1 MREDSSSNSYRQIR
15 RQHQELIYKAVR
27 DTLQYYAHDMN
38 MNKPH
43 LNSAGN
49 CNYCNYFIFYF
60 ALFMSS
66 CYPSQD
72 DVQHTHEA
80 LHRLTYGAA
89 AERIMSRQPVQPCTV
104 AGGLYSWQSN
114 RLSQVAL
121 LTDLQLL
128 CVGYRTGIV
137 SRECVISCSLRC
149 LHSMG
154 YGMKTSVVQIAH
166 TIIDL
171 INIHFGGDEAGAG
184 AATGP
189 PSLLA
194 DNIVPFSA
202 PASALAP
209 ASEVI
214 LNEVPVTPGNLID
227 DALKGQLLLHVLGPK
242 DIADKAISYSECSV
256 VLTSSDT
263 AKLRNL
269 TDWKEVCI
277 DSYLPVPVDWALR
290 GLQAME
296 GDGFEKWLIVLS
308 TVQNMSIPTP
318 TPSQDPQARIKKRA
332 KTDDSKL
339 HDRPFTLLNPSTVSN
354 IYALLQL
361 TCLDQAHRWKVLTP
375 DTGLTE
381 TAEDNEEC
389 MIVSDFSDASAA
401 AYCSLLA
408 SCSWDIAQQQA
419 SLSRKSSVCRSS
431 ESSSEGRGEEPYCEQ
446 FVTIAQQSVNS
457 SRAIASRKGKSLVPV
472 KGGAREG
479 NGDGPSF
486 GYGVKME
493 AGVMD
498 LAGKLLDAL
507 TSQSICE
514 GQATL
519 CCIECTHNDTRSSPR
534 LSSLCR

>member
-1 MREDSSSNSYRQIR
+1 M
-15 RQHQELIYKAVR
+15 
-27 DTLQYYAHDMN
+27 
-38 MNKPH
+38 P
-43 LNSAGN
+43 
-49 CNYCNYFIFYF
+49 
-60 ALFMSS
+60 S
-66 CYPSQD
+66 CHPSPD
-72 DVQHTHEA
+72 NVLHTHEA
-80 LHRLTYGAA
+80 LHRLTYAAA
-89 AERIMSRQPVQPCTV
+89 AERIMSTQPVQPRTCTV

-128 CVGYRTGIV
+128 CVGYGTGIV

-154 YGMKTSVVQIAH
+154 YGMKASVVQIAH

-171 INIHFGGDEAGAG
+171 INIHFGGVEAGA
-184 AATGP
+184 AAAAGP

-202 PASALAP
+202 PASSTAP
-209 ASEVI
+209 ASSSTSASASASEVI
-214 LNEVPVTPGNLID
+214 VNEVPVKPGNLID
-227 DALKGQLLLHVLGPK
+227 DALRGQLLLHILGPK
-242 DIADKAISYSECSV
+242 DSADKAISYSECSV
-256 VLTSSDT
+256 VLTSSET
-263 AKLRNL
+263 AKPRNL

-277 DSYLPVPVDWALR
+277 DSYLPVPIDWALR
-290 GLQAME
+290 GLQALE
-296 GDGFEKWLIVLS
+296 GEGFEKWLIVLS
-308 TVQNMSIPTP
+308 TVQNLYIPIPTP
-318 TPSQDPQARIKKRA
+318 SLDPQTKINVRA
-332 KTDDSKL
+332 ETDGRKLL
-339 HDRPFTLLNPSTVSN
+339 HDIPFTLLNPSAVSN

-361 TCLDQAHRWKVLTP
+361 TCLDQAHRWKVLSP

-381 TAEDNEEC
+381 TAGDNEEC

-408 SCSWDIAQQQA
+408 SCARDIAQQQA
-419 SLSRKSSVCRSS
+419 SLSQKSSSCHSS
-431 ESSSEGRGEEPYCEQ
+431 ESSSEMRGEESYCEQ

-457 SRAIASRKGKSLVPV
+457 SRAIDSRKGKSLVPV

-479 NGDGPSF
+479 DGDGPSF

-498 LAGKLLDAL
+498 SAGKLLDAL

-514 GQATL
+514 GRATL
-519 CCIECTHNDTRSSPR
+519 CCVEYTHDDILSSPL
-534 LSSLCR
+534 LSSSCY

>member
-1 MREDSSSNSYRQIR
+1 MFR
-15 RQHQELIYKAVR
+15 
-27 DTLQYYAHDMN
+27 
-38 MNKPH
+38 
-43 LNSAGN
+43 
-49 CNYCNYFIFYF
+49 
-60 ALFMSS
+60 
-66 CYPSQD
+66 CYPSPD
-72 DVQHTHEA
+72 DVQHAHEA
-80 LHRLTYGAA
+80 LHRLTYAAA

-104 AGGLYSWQSN
+104 AEGLYCWQSN
-114 RLSQVAL
+114 RLAQVAL

-137 SRECVISCSLRC
+137 SRECVISCSLRS

-154 YGMKTSVVQIAH
+154 HGMKASVVQIAH

-171 INIHFGGDEAGAG
+171 INIHFGGDKAS
-184 AATGP
+184 AAVAAL

-202 PASALAP
+202 SASA
-209 ASEVI
+209 SEQI
-214 LNEVPVTPGNLID
+214 LKDVTVKTGNLID
-227 DALKGQLLLHVLGPK
+227 DALKGRLLLHILGPK
-242 DIADKAISYSECSV
+242 DSADKAISYSECSV
-256 VLTSSDT
+256 VLTSSES
-263 AKLRNL
+263 AKPRNL

-308 TVQNMSIPTP
+308 TVQNLSVS
-318 TPSQDPQARIKKRA
+318 TPSQDLQAMIKIRS
-332 KTDDSKL
+332 KTDGNKPL
-339 HDRPFTLLNPSTVSN
+339 HERPFTLLNSSAVSN

-381 TAEDNEEC
+381 SAEDNEEC

-419 SLSRKSSVCRSS
+419 SVSRMLPLCRSS
-431 ESSSEGRGEEPYCEQ
+431 ESSSEVKGGESYCEQ

-457 SRAIASRKGKSLVPV
+457 SRTISSRKVKALVPV
-472 KGGAREG
+472 KGGAREE
-479 NGDGPSF
+479 DGPSF

-519 CCIECTHNDTRSSPR
+519 CCIECTHDDILASP
-534 LSSLCR
+534 LSL

>member
-1 MREDSSSNSYRQIR
+1 
-15 RQHQELIYKAVR
+15 
-27 DTLQYYAHDMN
+27 
-38 MNKPH
+38 
-43 LNSAGN
+43 
-49 CNYCNYFIFYF
+49 
-60 ALFMSS
+60 MSQ
-66 CYPSQD
+66 CYPPPD
-72 DVQHTHEA
+72 DVRHTHEA
-80 LHRLTYGAA
+80 LHRLTYTAA
-89 AERIMSRQPVQPCTV
+89 SERIMSRQPVRPCTV
-104 AGGLYSWQSN
+104 AEGLYCWQSN
-114 RLSQVAL
+114 RLYQVAL

-128 CVGYRTGIV
+128 CVGFRTGIV

-154 YGMKTSVVQIAH
+154 HGMKALVVQIAH

-184 AATGP
+184 AGP

-194 DNIVPFSA
+194 DNIVPFSSQ
-202 PASALAP
+202 ASASV
-209 ASEVI
+209 SEQM
-214 LNEVPVTPGNLID
+214 LKEVTVKTGNLID
-227 DALKGQLLLHVLGPK
+227 DALKEQLLLHMLGPK
-242 DIADKAISYSECSV
+242 DSAEKAISYSECSV
-256 VLTSSDT
+256 VLTSSES
-263 AKLRNL
+263 AIPRNL

-308 TVQNMSIPTP
+308 TVQNLSVSTP
-318 TPSQDPQARIKKRA
+318 FQDPQTIINSRA
-332 KTDDSKL
+332 ETDDRKL
-339 HDRPFTLLNPSTVSN
+339 PDRPFTLLNPSAVSN

-361 TCLDQAHRWKVLTP
+361 TCLDQAHRWKFLTP

-381 TAEDNEEC
+381 TAVDNEEC

-408 SCSWDIAQQQA
+408 SCSKDIAQQQA
-419 SLSRKSSVCRSS
+419 SLSRKSSLCNEGSS
-431 ESSSEGRGEEPYCEQ
+431 EVTGEESYCEQ

-457 SRAIASRKGKSLVPV
+457 SRAIASRKSKSLVPV
-472 KGGAREG
+472 KGGARE
-479 NGDGPSF
+479 GDGPSF

-514 GQATL
+514 GQATVSCIQCAYDDILFSPPLPFL
-519 CCIECTHNDTRSSPR
+519 CC
-534 LSSLCR
+534 